1 MNTLEQQEVGALENA
16 GGSETAFVEDIV
28 NKETQA
34 QAEPIQ
40 EQQEQGYVD
49 PQQEG
54 TISVDYEAES
64 KKFQSMYDRA
74 QAENAKLKQLE
85 PLGQLLEQRPDIVQT
100 IQNSIAN
107 PQNAQESQP
116 AISSDDFNP
125 WEAFTDDNSQSSQYV
140 SKKIDDLVNQRI
152 QSEMAKQQ
160 QQVQAEMAMNNT
172 VSELRST
179 YKMSDNEIRD
189 FLAFTTQPK
198 EAVGLNNLV
207 KLYKMQN
214 GTPVENNDTMEAV
227 SAAKQAP
234 RTAGVL
240 QGQAP
245 ESPKTDQEKVWTT
258 IMGSGSGTALP

>member
-28 NKETQA
+28 NQETQA

-85 PLGQLLEQRPDIVQT
+85 PLGQLLVQRADIVQT
-100 IQNSIAN
+100 IQSSIAN

-116 AISSDDFNP
+116 AISNDDFNP
-125 WEAFTDDNSQSSQYV
+125 WEAFTDDNSQSGQYV

-160 QQVQAEMAMNNT
+160 QKGLLQQANNPQMAQMGQRPGGNMPMPN
-172 VSELRST
+172 SRDAAMRGLLR
-179 YKMSDNEIRD
+179 
-189 FLAFTTQPK
+189 
-198 EAVGLNNLV
+198 G
-207 KLYKMQN
+207 
-214 GTPVENNDTMEAV
+214 
-227 SAAKQAP
+227 
-234 RTAGVL
+234 
-240 QGQAP
+240 
-245 ESPKTDQEKVWTT
+245 
-258 IMGSGSGTALP
+258 